1 MYHKKQLFISYLF
14 TSAVCGCVV
23 PYCFGGDRGSGV
35 GVCAAGTGQWVVY
48 SQNKVVTQSMYI
60 CCWNPKSSRPCYY
73 TTKLSVTL

>member
-60 CCWNPKSSRPCYY
+60 YY
-73 TTKLSVTL
+73 